1 MEPTVLKLYRKLN
14 ALPLGRHFF
23 NFAVGFKAPFF
34 RTIRPNI
41 VELKPSLC
49 KVQMKEW
56 WGLRNHIGTVN
67 AAAMCT
73 IAELTCG
80 LALDATIPT
89 DLRWIPKGMTVAYL
103 AKGKGILE
111 AECEIDPSVLM
122 EGDVILPV
130 VLRNSDNQTVFTADI
145 TMYLSRK
152 KSRQIV

>member
-1 MEPTVLKLYRKLN
+1 MEAPVLKLYRKLN
-14 ALPLGRHFF
+14 ALPLGRYIF

-49 KVQMKEW
+49 KVQMKER
-56 WGLRNHIGTVN
+56 WGIKNHIGTVN
-67 AAAMCT
+67 AGAMCT

-80 LALDATIPT
+80 LALDATISA

-103 AKGKGILE
+103 AKGKGLLE
-111 AECEIDPSVLM
+111 ATCEIDNTLLK
-122 EGDVILPV
+122 EGDVVLPV
-130 VLRNSDNQTVFTADI
+130 VLNNSDGQQVFTANI

-152 KSRQIV
+152 RA